1 MSAQG
6 NCFILTISDYFT
18 KWVEAVATPDKG
30 ALQVAS
36 SLFKV
41 SIKIIG
47 YSMLDIHLAIAA
59 ILCIC
64 SYLCEWGFHGL
75 SQQTKG
81 RSLTMH

>member
-41 SIKIIG
+41 SI
-47 YSMLDIHLAIAA
+47 
-59 ILCIC
+59 
-64 SYLCEWGFHGL
+64 
-75 SQQTKG
+75 
-81 RSLTMH
+81 